1 MNKEN
6 DKAGCFLIIE
16 AKVENENFLLYN
28 LYDANTES
36 EQLSTLYDL
45 INMLEKI
52 NDDADKNVV
61 LGGDFNLFFLAK
73 LEDRGGKPVLKKK
86 IFIKN
91 NRS

>member
-6 DKAGCFLIIE
+6 DKAGRFLIIE

-52 NDDADKNVV
+52 NDVADKNVV
-61 LGGDFNLFFLAK
+61 LGGDFNLFFLSYI
-73 LEDRGGKPVLKKK
+73 RRP
-86 IFIKN
+86 
-91 NRS
+91 RR

>member
-6 DKAGCFLIIE
+6 DKAGRFLIIE
-16 AKVENENFLLYN
+16 AKVENENFLLFN

-52 NDDADKNVV
+52 NDVADKNVV
-61 LGGDFNLFFLAK
+61 IGGDFNLFFLSYI
-73 LEDRGGKPVLKKK
+73 RRP
-86 IFIKN
+86 
-91 NRS
+91 RR

>member
-6 DKAGCFLIIE
+6 DKAGRFLIIE
-16 AKVENENFLLYN
+16 AKVENENFLLFN

-52 NDDADKNVV
+52 NDVADKNVV
-61 LGGDFNLFFLAK
+61 LGGDFNLFFLSYI
-73 LEDRGGKPVLKKK
+73 RRP
-86 IFIKN
+86 
-91 NRS
+91 RR

>member
-6 DKAGCFLIIE
+6 DKAGRFLIIE
-16 AKVENENFLLYN
+16 AKVENENFLLFN

-52 NDDADKNVV
+52 NDFADKNVV
-61 LGGDFNLFFLAK
+61 LGGDFNLFFFEL
-73 LEDRGGKPVLKKK
+73 
-86 IFIKN
+86 N
-91 NRS
+91 

>member
-6 DKAGCFLIIE
+6 DKAGRFLIIE
-16 AKVENENFLLYN
+16 AKVGNENFLLFN

-52 NDDADKNVV
+52 NDVADKNVV
-61 LGGDFNLFFLAK
+61 LGGDFNLFFLSYI
-73 LEDRGGKPVLKKK
+73 RRP
-86 IFIKN
+86 
-91 NRS
+91 RR

>member
-6 DKAGCFLIIE
+6 DKAGRFLIIE
-16 AKVENENFLLYN
+16 AKVENENFLLFN

-52 NDDADKNVV
+52 NDVADKNVV
-61 LGGDFNLFFLAK
+61 FGGDFNLFFLSYI
-73 LEDRGGKPVLKKK
+73 RRP
-86 IFIKN
+86 
-91 NRS
+91 RR

>member
-6 DKAGCFLIIE
+6 DKAGRFLIIE
-16 AKVENENFLLYN
+16 AKVENENFLLFN

-52 NDDADKNVV
+52 NDVADKNVV
-61 LGGDFNLFFLAK
+61 LGGDFNLFFLNYI
-73 LEDRGGKPVLKKK
+73 RRP
-86 IFIKN
+86 
-91 NRS
+91 RR